1 MFCRLNFSAF
11 RENKV
16 HVLNENYFM
25 LFCPT
30 FSSRAKDSHDSFHD
44 SFHESHES
52 TRFHGRMNAATGMKG
67 CFHERV
73 KAQGVM
79 NSAIHE
85 SVNSATAM

>member
-1 MFCRLNFSAF
+1 MLKRRAASTTKKNRLVF
-11 RENKV
+11 
-16 HVLNENYFM
+16 
-25 LFCPT
+25 
-30 FSSRAKDSHDSFHD
+30 RAKDSHDSFHD

-85 SVNSATAM
+85 SVNSAIAM